1 MHPPFFRA
9 FLYYITKNRNVYS
22 TFFTKT
28 QNVFLCFFTK
38 NNFFSF
44 CILMIHMI
52 LVVFWRLACILFKN
66 ICEIAMIIVS
76 YHFTYFVY
84 FVSFFEQTFCLVH
97 PQVHSDRY
105 PHYIFKIRN
114 NTQKIWYFCCLHLPP
129 AK

>member
-1 MHPPFFRA
+1 MFFFIISRKTEMYTA
-9 FLYYITKNRNVYS
+9 LFHENTKCFSLFLHEK
-22 TFFTKT
+22 
-28 QNVFLCFFTK
+28 QL
-38 NNFFSF
+38 FFSF

>member
-1 MHPPFFRA
+1 MFFFIISRKTEMYTA
-9 FLYYITKNRNVYS
+9 LFSRKHKM
-22 TFFTKT
+22 FFSISSRKT
-28 QNVFLCFFTK
+28 T
-38 NNFFSF
+38 FFSF